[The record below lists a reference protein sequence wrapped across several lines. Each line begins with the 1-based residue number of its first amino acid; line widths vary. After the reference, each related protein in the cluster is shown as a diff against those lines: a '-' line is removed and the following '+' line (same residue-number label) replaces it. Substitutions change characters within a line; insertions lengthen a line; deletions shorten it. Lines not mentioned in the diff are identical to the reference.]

1 MKKVSV
7 ILTTF
12 NYSENQLQDVL
23 DSIKNQEGVNKLFK
37 LELLVVDDCST
48 DATRNVLK
56 ENKNQILPTKNS
68 GVKQRKK
75 FSVKKIY
82 WRLFMY

>member
-12 NYSENQLQDVL
+12 NCENQLQDVL
-23 DSIKNQEGVNKLFK
+23 DSIKNQEGINKLFK

-48 DATRNVLK
+48 DATRNVLR
-56 ENKNQILPTKNS
+56 ENKI
-68 GVKQRKK
+68 K
-75 FSVKKIY
+75 FYS
-82 WRLFMY
+82 

>member
-12 NYSENQLQDVL
+12 NCENQLQDVL

-48 DATRNVLK
+48 DATRNILK
-56 ENKNQILPTKNS
+56 ENKIK
-68 GVKQRKK
+68 
-75 FSVKKIY
+75 
-82 WRLFMY
+82 

>member
-12 NYSENQLQDVL
+12 NCENQLQDVL

-56 ENKNQILPTKNS
+56 ENI
-68 GVKQRKK
+68 KK
-75 FSVKKIY
+75 Y
-82 WRLFMY
+82 T